1 MKRLLNDIRAFW
13 QCKIYVAGLALAAV
27 CSYGYIVT
35 HYAIGMDD
43 TAVPLYFDEGLAP
56 YVGRWSMFA
65 LNKIFHVT
73 SFAPWIVETFSVILL
88 MLSVTLWCVLWRR
101 MCEPIVKLPMWCYT
115 FIAGIFM
122 SCPLISEVY
131 VFYLHNGIC
140 IGYGVAALALIC
152 FTESLSVGK
161 TKKYRAGR
169 FLLSILLLAFS
180 LGFYESFLIVFVMGA
195 VMCFFLLRRFY
206 GRTGEETEYSLKF
219 LFWAGGGVLAVLAGM
234 AFHGGM
240 SVILKTVCRLEKFS
254 CYNVLYRKMFGDIF
268 TVRGEL
274 RMLLERFY
282 AKYFVNAVVYLPITV
297 FVAAWVFIGIYA
309 LYFGIR
315 KRDILLPV
323 CVGVLAVLPVL
334 MSVVEGLATR
344 YRSAQY
350 VPVVGAFAVLLA
362 AVEIALHK
370 VPKWVSLTAVLLG
383 GVIALP
389 AVCGSVSVVS
399 AGLSEIS
406 GCGRSYGENCR

>member
-13 QCKIYVAGLALAAV
+13 QCKIYVTGLALAAV

-73 SFAPWIVETFSVILL
+73 SFAPWIVETISVILL
-88 MLSVTLWCVLWRR
+88 M
-101 MCEPIVKLPMWCYT
+101 
-115 FIAGIFM
+115 
-122 SCPLISEVY
+122 
-131 VFYLHNGIC
+131 
-140 IGYGVAALALIC
+140 
-152 FTESLSVGK
+152 
-161 TKKYRAGR
+161 
-169 FLLSILLLAFS
+169 
-180 LGFYESFLIVFVMGA
+180 
-195 VMCFFLLRRFY
+195 
-206 GRTGEETEYSLKF
+206 
-219 LFWAGGGVLAVLAGM
+219 
-234 AFHGGM
+234 
-240 SVILKTVCRLEKFS
+240 
-254 CYNVLYRKMFGDIF
+254 
-268 TVRGEL
+268 
-274 RMLLERFY
+274 
-282 AKYFVNAVVYLPITV
+282 LPITV
-297 FVAAWVFIGIYA
+297 FVAAWLFIGIYA

-383 GVIALP
+383 GLLLCLQCADLYRWFRLDYLKYRDAEEVMAKIADDLEQGYDAFTCETDLGVIEEAEQRRAQEHMP
-389 AVCGSVSVVS
+389 GYPDKGYIREYEDYIIVNFAA
-399 AGLSEIS
+399 AG
-406 GCGRSYGENCR
+406 